1 MLTLGEKCWPIGGY
15 KNIEAL
21 KGLGKHRRC
30 SWKAL
35 QQEQE
40 AYDHQGS
47 HHAAP
52 EPGAVF
58 AMMRK
63 PSSKK
68 RRKAMAALGE
78 ECWPIGGYKNIEA
91 LKGLCHHGRCSWKV
105 LHLLDMVANRD
116 VDGKVDIETVG
127 NAEKVAKVDK
137 ADGMM

>member
-21 KGLGKHRRC
+21 KGLCKHRRC

-52 EPGAVF
+52 EPGAIF

-63 PSSKK
+63 PSSKL
-68 RRKAMAALGE
+68 RKAMAALGE

>member
-21 KGLGKHRRC
+21 KGLCQHR
-30 SWKAL
+30 
-35 QQEQE
+35 
-40 AYDHQGS
+40 H
-47 HHAAP
+47 
-52 EPGAVF
+52 
-58 AMMRK
+58 
-63 PSSKK
+63 
-68 RRKAMAALGE
+68 
-78 ECWPIGGYKNIEA
+78 
-91 LKGLCHHGRCSWKV
+91 CSWKV